1 MGAIRHF
8 GPVDRKK
15 EATMSQRSNFYNLTY
30 GNFANPILTEI
41 RQETFGEDIGQ
52 NSWLTA
58 DEYRQFLS
66 WLELDSE
73 SSVLEIGSGSGG
85 PALFVGRTVGC
96 QVTGLDINPSST
108 AAANE
113 WAHSLGLDALVHFQH
128 GDASQGLPFEDH
140 SFTAVICI
148 DSMNHL
154 PGRLRVLKEWY
165 RVLRPGGRILFTNP
179 IIVTGILSNE
189 EIVIRSS
196 IGYFLFTPSGEDER
210 LIQEA
215 GFALVRTLDVT
226 ENNAVV
232 PKRWYDARA
241 RRRDELLKI
250 EGEAEFEKTQR
261 FLSVVQTLASERRL
275 SRFAFLG
282 QK

>member
-1 MGAIRHF
+1 
-8 GPVDRKK
+8 
-15 EATMSQRSNFYNLTY
+15 MSQPSNFYNLQY
-30 GNFANPILTEI
+30 GNFANPVFAEV
-41 RQETFGEDIGQ
+41 RQETYGEDLGQ
-52 NSWLTA
+52 TGWLTA
-58 DEYRQFLS
+58 DEYRQYLS
-66 WLELDSE
+66 WLELNGTSH
-73 SSVLEIGSGSGG
+73 VLDIASGSGG
-85 PALFVGRTVGC
+85 PALFLARTVGC
-96 QVTGLDINPSST
+96 NVTGLEINPSSA
-108 AAANE
+108 AAANA
-113 WAHSLGLDALVHFQH
+113 WAQSLGFGSRVHFHH
-128 GDASQGLPFEDH
+128 GNASHPLPFEDQ

-154 PGRLRVLKEWY
+154 PGRLQVLQEWH

-189 EIVIRSS
+189 EIAIRSS

-215 GFALVRTLDVT
+215 GFALVRKLDVT

-241 RRRDELLKI
+241 RRRDELIKL

-261 FLSVVQTLASERRL
+261 FLSVVHTLASERRL
-275 SRFAFLG
+275 SRFAFLA